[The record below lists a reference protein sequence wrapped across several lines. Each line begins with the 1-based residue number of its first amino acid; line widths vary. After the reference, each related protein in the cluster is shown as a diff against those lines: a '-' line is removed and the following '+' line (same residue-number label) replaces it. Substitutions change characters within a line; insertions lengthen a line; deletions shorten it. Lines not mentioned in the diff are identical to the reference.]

1 MQASLSEH
9 ADQFDLAISGAVLLN
24 FCMASGRTVSKE
36 GGVHLIVSSACRS
49 YLILRI
55 AWRQLFGDGQAED
68 VREED

>member
-1 MQASLSEH
+1 M
-9 ADQFDLAISGAVLLN
+9 
-24 FCMASGRTVSKE
+24 VSF
-36 GGVHLIVSSACRS
+36 ARRS

>member
-1 MQASLSEH
+1 ML
-9 ADQFDLAISGAVLLN
+9 IV
-24 FCMASGRTVSKE
+24 CMASRKDGQQR
-36 GGVHLIVSSACRS
+36 GGIYLIVLLACRS